1 MGIAAS
7 VALQTIHYPVSLVQ
21 DIHYRSLANFDGP
34 KRPRARIV
42 QSLWVYMDTYEKTSR
57 AYRPRAIRFD
67 GWGLWLYRN
76 FSWNTLRQLPSTSVG
91 LVIFELVRKR
101 YGSEVEA
108 ATIEKDGYSIILT
121 ETSKPSSGVAGYP
134 RPWRAIGA
142 YGIVSNDAP
151 WLLRSSFYHEL
162 LCEEVQVTE
171 ESNI

>member
-1 MGIAAS
+1 MGAAGIAAS
-7 VALQTIHYPVSLVQ
+7 VALQTIHYG
-21 DIHYRSLANFDGP
+21 SLANFDGP

-42 QSLWVYMDTYEKTSR
+42 QSLWVYMDTYEKTFR
-57 AYRPRAIRFD
+57 AYRPRAIRFG
-67 GWGLWLYRN
+67 GWGPWLYRN
-76 FSWNTLRQLPSTSVG
+76 FSWHILRQLPSIRVG
-91 LVIFELVRKR
+91 LVIFELVGRR

-108 ATIEKDGYSIILT
+108 ATIEEYGYSIILT
-121 ETSKPSSGVAGYP
+121 EISKSSSGVKGYS

-162 LCEEVQVTE
+162 LCEEVKVTE